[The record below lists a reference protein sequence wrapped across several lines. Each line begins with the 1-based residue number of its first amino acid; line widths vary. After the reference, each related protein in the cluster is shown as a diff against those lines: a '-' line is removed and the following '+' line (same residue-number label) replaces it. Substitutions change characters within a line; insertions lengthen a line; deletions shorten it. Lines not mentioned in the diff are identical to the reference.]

1 MSEAL
6 STIPQSTIR
15 SSIWFLEDDPLYA
28 TVKPYSLAFTPE
40 AQIPRDNIQRT
51 EVPVSISDLRG
62 NEERFDLDLN
72 GFRVLRFRDEHNEI
86 DWDEVKMVEDLH
98 YPRVVS
104 AVEQL
109 IPGAQCIALHHQVSP
124 RHTRTWGQLRIVCLR
139 RLTHVPQDPKARRFV
154 SKINRRRL
162 HAWPAVARSS
172 HW

>member
-72 GFRVLRFRDEHNEI
+72 GFRVLRRAQRDRLGRGENGGRPALPES
-86 DWDEVKMVEDLH
+86 
-98 YPRVVS
+98 RV
-104 AVEQL
+104 
-109 IPGAQCIALHHQVSP
+109 
-124 RHTRTWGQLRIVCLR
+124 
-139 RLTHVPQDPKARRFV
+139 
-154 SKINRRRL
+154 
-162 HAWPAVARSS
+162 SS
-172 HW
+172 